1 MKKLFYNLAL
11 FSFVSAFLLACS
23 DDDEPSNSI
32 VGRWQQ
38 TAGTISPPFQG
49 ITDYFSL
56 EEPCDQDNILE
67 FREDGTFIREEGAT
81 KCDPDDPQIFG
92 DGTYEVDGDA
102 LRFNSR
108 SSTTPFSLNG
118 NTLVLFNDF
127 VLEDT
132 TYTETDTYI
141 RQ

>member
-38 TAGTISPPFQG
+38 TTGTISPPFEG
-49 ITDYFSL
+49 VTDYFSL
-56 EEPCDQDNILE
+56 EEPCKQDDIIE
-67 FREDGTFIREEGAT
+67 FREDGTFIIEEGAT
-81 KCDPDDPQIFG
+81 KCDPDDSQILSTG
-92 DGTYEVDGDA
+92 NYQISGNILSTG
-102 LRFNSR
+102 NT
-108 SSTTPFSLNG
+108 STTMFTLNG
-118 NTLVLFNDF
+118 NTLLIVDDF
-127 VLEDT
+127 VFQDT
-132 TYTETDTYI
+132 TYTETETYI